1 MIVTPARVP
10 VNITAFTPS
19 DKAILL
25 VLLKKKETF
34 FCGITLDMGLEDIP
48 KKVQYVVLDS
58 RFVNGTNNVFSL
70 DLTLKSNTHVED
82 MSRVIG
88 VKMVDFYITQI
99 GENDAHLNTDVAKYV
114 DVICPDIPKVAQ
126 MLDERNGQIL
136 ARVPLERHFVGNS
149 GILMR
154 DKQWK
159 TFNPPTR
166 YFNPI
171 SIKKLD
177 FKIFEQQDDGDYLP
191 LKPDAQWSMT
201 LEITTVNV
209 KEKPVNKEVQILEM
223 LGKLLQ
229 KLETLNQNVQKLPD
243 KPPDENPKKYSFG
256 LLVAILVALFGG
268 FLWWVNKS
276 SA

>member
-1 MIVTPARVP
+1 MTPARVP

-25 VLLKKKETF
+25 VLLKKKDTF

-99 GENDAHLNTDVAKYV
+99 GENDDNLNTNVAKYV

-136 ARVPLERHFVGNS
+136 ARVPLERHFGGNS
-149 GILMR
+149 GILLR

-177 FKIFEQQDDGDYLP
+177 FKLFEQQDDGDYLP